1 MKNTEENT
9 AEIESLKDQLAMIRY
24 ESNNGLQSHF
34 KTLNRLTEDVMP
46 LIRERDCK
54 ELESALLDLLLQ
66 VNETGRCLGGAV
78 NPYMANNVDVRSRVK
93 APTPPI

>member
-34 KTLNRLTEDVMP
+34 KTLNRLMENVMP
-46 LIRERDCK
+46 LVRDPGCEK
-54 ELESALLDLLLQ
+54 LETALLDLLMQ
-66 VNETGRCLGGAV
+66 INETGRCLGGAV
-78 NPYMANNVDVRSRVK
+78 DPYKAENVDVRSRVK
-93 APTPPI
+93 TPTPPV